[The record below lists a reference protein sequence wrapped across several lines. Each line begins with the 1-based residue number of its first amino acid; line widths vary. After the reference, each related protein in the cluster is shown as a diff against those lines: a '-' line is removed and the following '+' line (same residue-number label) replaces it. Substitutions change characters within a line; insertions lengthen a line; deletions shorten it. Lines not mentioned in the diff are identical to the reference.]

1 MEFEKLLKLDMEKKK
16 ELLYDLINDDV
27 SYWKKILILMS
38 MVDEN
43 EDVELLDL
51 IIDNKLRE
59 IELANKKYN
68 LNLKQNETKDKNKI
82 KNYASIM
89 ESIVNG
95 SDDLNYSKA
104 SREVLEILKFI
115 PKQYYDSINKKFI
128 ERLEENANKEYNFKI
143 LENYKYTDL
152 NILKETQ
159 DILSIISDK
168 FWNKNGEKIT
178 INQIFN
184 KLEE

>member
-1 MEFEKLLKLDMEKKK
+1 MEFEKLAKLDIEKKK
-16 ELLYDLINDDV
+16 EILYDLINDDV

-51 IIDNKLRE
+51 IIDNKFKE

-68 LNLKQNETKDKNKI
+68 LNLKINQTKDKNKI

-89 ESIVNG
+89 ENIVNG

-128 ERLEENANKEYNFKI
+128 RRLEDSANK
-143 LENYKYTDL
+143 NYDFEVSGNKKYTEL
-152 NILKETQ
+152 NLLNETQ

-168 FWNKNGEKIT
+168 FWNKDGKIIT

-184 KLEE
+184 KVEE